1 MTTNEQEIYMNDWN
15 DLFGAYFDKVNMDD
29 SEKEEFVM
37 DFYHMNKEG
46 RSEMVDEMLE
56 VIVGDGECMEF
67 EMLIPSNEYLN

>member
-1 MTTNEQEIYMNDWN
+1 MNDWN

-29 SEKEEFVM
+29 SEKEEFIM
-37 DFYHMNKEG
+37 DFYHMNNEG

>member
-29 SEKEEFVM
+29 SEKEEFIM

>member
-1 MTTNEQEIYMNDWN
+1 MNDWN

-29 SEKEEFVM
+29 SEKEEFIM